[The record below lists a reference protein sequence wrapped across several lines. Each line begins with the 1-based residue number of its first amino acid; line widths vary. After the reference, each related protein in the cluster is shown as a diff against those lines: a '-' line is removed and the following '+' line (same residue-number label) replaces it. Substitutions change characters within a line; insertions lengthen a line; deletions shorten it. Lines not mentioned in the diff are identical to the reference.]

1 MQLIVLFGLH
11 CIWDVYRYHGENS
24 QKEIRHMNEE
34 VTEEGKTASRSV
46 VIGIWNTNKVMG
58 EDEIIGN

>member
-1 MQLIVLFGLH
+1 
-11 CIWDVYRYHGENS
+11 
-24 QKEIRHMNEE
+24 MNEE

>member
-1 MQLIVLFGLH
+1 
-11 CIWDVYRYHGENS
+11 
-24 QKEIRHMNEE
+24 MNEE

-58 EDEIIGN
+58 EDEIIGNQTREGNRNEDLKYPKFGSL